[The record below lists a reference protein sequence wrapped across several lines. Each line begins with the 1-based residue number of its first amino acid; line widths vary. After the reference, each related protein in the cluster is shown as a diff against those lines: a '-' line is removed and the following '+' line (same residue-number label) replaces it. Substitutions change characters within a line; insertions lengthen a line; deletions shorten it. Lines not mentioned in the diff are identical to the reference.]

1 MKYTPVQEKMLTVIR
16 ERKDWMTVKEIAQAI
31 GRDEPLPTD
40 YGHLKIIAQA
50 GDIWQEKRVR
60 GAVQEYYVYKAVTT

>member
-31 GRDEPLPTD
+31 GRPRPLPTD
-40 YGHLKIIAQA
+40 YAHLKIIAQS
-50 GDIWQEKRVR
+50 GDILQEKRIR
-60 GAVQEYYVYKAVTT
+60 GAVDEYYVYKAVTT